1 MVAVRRLE
9 LRFPPLVPSV
19 RIELT
24 FPKNLTKGWRP
35 IQLVDTATWSFLMI
49 TFSSLR
55 AETLLV
61 GLRSHSIF
69 HTEGYQGKKDHD
81 EYSSRYSC
89 FRANCRSHPLGI
101 GVPASTKIPICFVS
115 YHYFIYTAP
124 TAPPHFTRLEAYAWR
139 WQKIRADLSPATII
153 VFYNGL
159 LVG

>member
-1 MVAVRRLE
+1 
-9 LRFPPLVPSV
+9 
-19 RIELT
+19 
-24 FPKNLTKGWRP
+24 
-35 IQLVDTATWSFLMI
+35 MI
-49 TFSSLR
+49 TFSPLR

-115 YHYFIYTAP
+115 YHYFVYTAP
-124 TAPPHFTRLEAYAWR
+124 TASHLTRLGAHAWR
-139 WQKIRADLSPATII
+139 WQKIRANLPPVTII

-159 LVG
+159 LVGQSGIEPPTCRFSVCHSTIWVTDPYGVPSQIRTAGQSIKSALLYQLS